1 MYYIL
6 NKETNEVS
14 GMIKKVIG
22 IIIIITG
29 LYEAGFSRGTSYS
42 DVKYTAP
49 DSRERIR
56 YEEVYSGYSDKI
68 ELLYKRLDEKNKA
81 LSDERNR
88 RSPDRQ
94 KIERLENEKRI
105 VKRELDSTYEDLRYD
120 LRKNKVRDYS
130 FRS

>member
-1 MYYIL
+1 
-6 NKETNEVS
+6 
-14 GMIKKVIG
+14 MIKKVIG

>member
-1 MYYIL
+1 M
-6 NKETNEVS
+6 
-14 GMIKKVIG
+14 KKVIG
-22 IIIIITG
+22 IIIVIIG
-29 LYEAGFSRGTSYS
+29 LYEAGFSTESTYTNR
-42 DVKYTAP
+42 KYNAS

-88 RSPDRQ
+88 RSPDQR

-105 VKRELDSTYEDLRYD
+105 VKRELDNTYEDLRYD
-120 LRKNKVRDYS
+120 LRKNKIRDYS
-130 FRS
+130 FRN

>member
-1 MYYIL
+1 
-6 NKETNEVS
+6 
-14 GMIKKVIG
+14 MIKKVIG

-42 DVKYTAP
+42 DVKYTAS

-81 LSDERNR
+81 LSSEKNR
-88 RSPDRQ
+88 RSPDWG

-105 VKRELDSTYEDLRYD
+105 IKRELDNTYKDLRYD
-120 LRKNKVRDYS
+120 LRRNRINDYS
-130 FRS
+130 YRS